1 MKALKT
7 FVVVAG
13 AALVVMLG
21 IALVQ
26 TARATSK
33 QPPPEQA
40 VQIAVDAEAAAQHL
54 AGAIRFPTVSYEDS
68 AKVDYTAFADL
79 HAYLERTYPR
89 IHATLAREIV
99 NGSSLLYTWT
109 GRDATRDPVVLMGH
123 LDVVPVV
130 PGTEGRWTHPPFG
143 GDIADGFIWGR
154 GAADDKSSVIA
165 VLEAVERLL
174 GEGFQPSRAIYLAFG
189 HDEEIGGEG
198 GAQKI
203 AEALAARGVTRYA
216 FVIDEGGAVG
226 KGLVP
231 GIDRPTALVGIAEKG
246 FVSLRLEVKGEGG
259 HSSMPPRETTIGIL
273 ARAVVKLE
281 ASPFPARLDG
291 AARQMFDYLGP
302 EMSFGLRLAMANLWL
317 LRPLIERQMLGN
329 PQTAALLR
337 TTTAP
342 TMFSAGV
349 KANVLAPDAWA
360 VVNFRIK
367 PGETVQSVTEAAR
380 AIVADDRVAISR
392 FGSAKDPSP
401 VSDVTSPAFGA
412 LTKTMRQVLPA
423 DVVISPMLVVGG
435 TDAKYYS
442 QRSPNVFRF
451 LPVVITSEDFRRFH
465 GTDERIPVESLAT
478 SVRFFYQLVR
488 NADGL

>member
-1 MKALKT
+1 MRMLKRL
-7 FVVVAG
+7 VAGSVVAS
-13 AALVVMLG
+13 LVLLG
-21 IALVQ
+21 IAV
-26 TARATSK
+26 ARAMRVTSR
-33 QPPPEQA
+33 QPPPERA
-40 VQIAVDAEAAAQHL
+40 VEIAVGADAAAQHL
-54 AGAIRFPTVSYEDS
+54 AGAIRFPTVSYEDT
-68 AKVDYTAFADL
+68 AKVDYTALANL
-79 HAYLERTYPR
+79 HTYLEQSYPR
-89 IHATLAREIV
+89 VHATLAREVV
-99 NGSSLLYTWT
+99 NGSSLLYTWA
-109 GRDATRDPVVLMGH
+109 GRDATADPVVLMGH

-130 PGTEGRWTHPPFG
+130 PGTEGHWAHPPFG
-143 GDIADGFIWGR
+143 GDIADGFVWGR
-154 GAADDKSSVIA
+154 GAVDDKSSVIA
-165 VLEAVERLL
+165 VLEAVEQLL
-174 GEGFQPSRAIYLAFG
+174 GEGFQPSRTIYLAFG
-189 HDEEIGGEG
+189 HDEEIGGEN
-198 GAQKI
+198 GAQRV

-291 AARQMFDYLGP
+291 APRQMFDYLGP

-329 PQTAALLR
+329 PQTAALLH

-349 KANVLAPDAWA
+349 KSNVLAPDAWA
-360 VVNFRIK
+360 VVNFRIR
-367 PGETVQSVTEAAR
+367 PGETVRGVTAAAR
-380 AIVADDRVAISR
+380 AIIADDRVAISQ

-412 LTKTMRQVLPA
+412 LTKTIRQVLPA

-465 GTDERIPVESLAT
+465 GTDERLSVQSLAD
-478 SVRFFYQLVR
+478 SVRFFYQLVK
-488 NADGL
+488 NADSL